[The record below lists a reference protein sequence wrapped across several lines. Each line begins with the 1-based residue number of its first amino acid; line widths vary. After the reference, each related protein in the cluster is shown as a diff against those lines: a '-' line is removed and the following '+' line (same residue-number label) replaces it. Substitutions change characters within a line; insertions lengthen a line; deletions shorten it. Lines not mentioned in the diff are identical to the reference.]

1 MSPSIIS
8 ERQDDI
14 GKHIRAAAQNSL
26 HTTCDPFHSEL
37 WGGTG
42 ELERNA
48 SVRVQSCRCESVE
61 IVTYN
66 PRPRS
71 ARVLGFP
78 HYLRLAIV
86 FGLYHSLI
94 SKHFPLSDPFL
105 SLHGKEWMSV
115 LNRNTSRPNSGASP
129 SARPAS
135 AVNHSIDPTAAAGA
149 QRQARGDAP
158 CMALCPYR
166 SGAWRPQTSGLTA
179 QLLPSC
185 TWHPRISGLTTP
197 MHTPCIHMVP

>member
-1 MSPSIIS
+1 M
-8 ERQDDI
+8 RVN
-14 GKHIRAAAQNSL
+14 G
-26 HTTCDPFHSEL
+26 
-37 WGGTG
+37 
-42 ELERNA
+42 RNA
-48 SVRVQSCRCESVE
+48 SVWIQSCRCESVE

-129 SARPAS
+129 AARPAS
-135 AVNHSIDPTAAAGA
+135 AVNHSVDPTAAAGA

-158 CMALCPYR
+158 CMALCPYQDR
-166 SGAWRPQTSGLTA
+166 RMTPSDFRPDCPAAPLMRMA
-179 QLLPSC
+179 PSDFRPG
-185 TWHPRISGLTTP
+185 HP
-197 MHTPCIHMVP
+197 MHTPCTHMVP